1 MSGPVSGPDGT
12 ADDRRWRDGSED
24 RLLEVLAGATDRST
38 ASDELA
44 GHVVDWPTRYHF
56 DRARTNLLH
65 PLGLGPG
72 LRVLDVGAGSGVAA
86 RAAAERGAS
95 VVAVEGDARRAEA
108 AALRCAALDVEVVHG
123 TVADL
128 GEAHGDFDVVLCIGV
143 LEYAGHDPAAFLD
156 GLVDRLAPHGTLAV
170 AIENRFGLAYWLGVD
185 EDHLARP
192 WVGLEGY
199 PAQAA
204 TPTTATVRT
213 HGRRDLAALLDGA
226 GLVSQR
232 WLTPWPDYKLPTAIL
247 AEAIHDQPDAVDLVD
262 QLVGPPLD
270 RSRMGG
276 GFDGDER
283 AVLRGAVDGGL
294 GVEMANSFL
303 VLAAR
308 DDGSMDAR
316 CDREVL
322 AWRFTGD
329 RRRAH
334 LRVRTVRDD
343 GAGGRTIDRRP
354 THPGNTGPDRP
365 ENAGADGWLRI
376 RPADGTP
383 EPYVP
388 GPTLEQ
394 VALQCLRDGDRRG
407 LAEVLGLWAAI
418 AEAAAEER
426 DVSAA
431 DAHPYLPAG
440 RRRVLPGDHL
450 DLGLDNLAG
459 AHGDGPPTFVD
470 DEWEAV
476 GGVDLQLV
484 AIRACWK
491 LASVAVHSGTR
502 HPWPATTSVDD
513 LAVAFCDLLPVD
525 VGPDPLDR
533 LLLAEAELRS
543 VALGGDVATHVAQ
556 LRAAGRRS
564 LRQRTVGTGPA
575 GGLRGRLGRL
585 RHLPVVGPP
594 LAGLARLL
602 RRF

>member
-1 MSGPVSGPDGT
+1 MTRPGEAPGG
-12 ADDRRWRDGSED
+12 DRRWRDGSED
-24 RLLEVLAGATDRST
+24 RLVEVLAAAADRST

-44 GHVVDWPTRYHF
+44 AHVVDWPTRYHF

-65 PLGLGPG
+65 PLGLGPD

-95 VVAVEGDARRAEA
+95 VVAVEGDAQRAEA
-108 AALRCAALDVEVVHG
+108 AALRCAGLDVEVVHG

-128 GEAHGDFDVVLCIGV
+128 DEAKSDFEVVLCIGV
-143 LEYAGHDPAAFLD
+143 LEYAGHDPTAFLA
-156 GLVDRLAPHGTLAV
+156 GLVDRLAPHGTLVV

-204 TPTTATVRT
+204 SPTTTTVRT

-226 GLVSQR
+226 GLVAQR
-232 WLTPWPDYKLPTAIL
+232 WLTPWPDYKLPAAIL
-247 AEAIHDQPDAVDLVD
+247 AEAVHDQPDAVDLVD
-262 QLVGPPLD
+262 QLVGAPLD

-283 AVLRGAVDGGL
+283 AVLRGAVAGGL

-308 DDGSMDAR
+308 DDGPLDAR
-316 CDREVL
+316 CDRDVL

-329 RRRAH
+329 RRKAY

-343 GAGGRTIDRRP
+343 GAKGRTIDRRP
-354 THPGNTGPDRP
+354 SHAGQPTTGT
-365 ENAGADGWLRI
+365 DGWLRI
-376 RPADGTP
+376 RSADSTS
-383 EPYVP
+383 EPYLP

-394 VALQCLRDGDRRG
+394 VALQCLRDGDRRA
-407 LAEVLGLWAAI
+407 LAEVLSRWVAV
-418 AEAAAEER
+418 AEAVAA
-426 DVSAA
+426 DVNVPDS

-459 AHGDGPPTFVD
+459 ANGDGPPTFVD
-470 DEWEAV
+470 DEWDAA

-491 LASVAVHSGTR
+491 LASVAVNSGTR
-502 HPWPATTSVDD
+502 HPWPASTSVDD
-513 LAVAFCDLLPVD
+513 LAVAFCDLLPIE

-543 VALGGDVATHVAQ
+543 VALGGEVATHAAQ

-575 GGLRGRLGRL
+575 GGLRGRLGRM
-585 RHLPVVGPP
+585 RRLPVVGPP
-594 LAGLARLL
+594 LTGLARLL

>member
-1 MSGPVSGPDGT
+1 MTGPGDLPGGR
-12 ADDRRWRDGSED
+12 DRRWRDGSED
-24 RLLEVLAGATDRST
+24 HLVEVLAAATDRST

-44 GHVVDWPTRYHF
+44 AHVVDWPTRYHF

-108 AALRCAALDVEVVHG
+108 ATLRCAGLDVEVIHG
-123 TVADL
+123 TVGDL
-128 GEAHGDFDVVLCIGV
+128 DGAQADFDVVLCIGV

-199 PAQAA
+199 PAQVS

-213 HGRRDLAALLDGA
+213 HGRRDLAALLNGA
-226 GLVSQR
+226 GLVAQR

-247 AEAIHDQPDAVDLVD
+247 TEAIHDQVDAVDLVD

-283 AVLRGAVDGGL
+283 AVLRGAVEGGL

-303 VLAAR
+303 VLAAK
-308 DDGSMDAR
+308 DDGPLDAR
-316 CDREVL
+316 CDRDVL

-329 RRRAH
+329 RRKAH

-343 GAGGRTIDRRP
+343 GAGGRTIDRRMS
-354 THPGNTGPDRP
+354 HPDHPAIGT
-365 ENAGADGWLRI
+365 DGWLRI
-376 RPADGTP
+376 RPAEGTP
-383 EPYVP
+383 EPYLP

-407 LAEVLGLWAAI
+407 LADVLGRWAGIGGGVADD
-418 AEAAAEER
+418 R
-426 DVSAA
+426 DVSEAE
-431 DAHPYLPAG
+431 AHPYLPAG

-459 AHGDGPPTFVD
+459 AGSDGPPTFVD
-470 DEWEAV
+470 DEWEAT

-502 HPWPATTSVDD
+502 HPWPASTTVDD

-525 VGPDPLDR
+525 VGHDPLDR

-543 VALGGDVATHVAQ
+543 VALGGDVDTHTAQ

-564 LRQRTVGTGPA
+564 LRQRSVGTGPS

-585 RHLPVVGPP
+585 RRLPVLGPP

-602 RRF
+602 RRL